1 MAISSNDCLSL
12 LAELNDDSKQTRDNI
27 LYLLKGNEPTIE
39 IISYINSKRQLDITR
54 FYEKIRKSYNQKK
67 SKLYINIVKEIDNP
81 LDVITTLSAM
91 FTQIILFSKDLEDRQ
106 QFLSHSRAEEISR
119 VLTNYCRTYD
129 ITNAIKLLKL
139 IKADIKCLEYISK
152 NEE

>member
-39 IISYINSKRQLDITR
+39 IISYIISKRQLDITR